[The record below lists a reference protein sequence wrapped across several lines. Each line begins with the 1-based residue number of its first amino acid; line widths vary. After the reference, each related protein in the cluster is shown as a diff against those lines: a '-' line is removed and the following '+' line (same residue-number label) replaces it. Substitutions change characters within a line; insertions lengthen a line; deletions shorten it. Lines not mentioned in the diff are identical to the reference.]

1 MGVTHIELE
10 YANFLGNI
18 HIGVAMLSTEN
29 FVFLPTLASTSLKK
43 LAERVL
49 KVKAI
54 RVSENIIG
62 SLAVANSN
70 GIAVSN
76 VISEEVLHQLKKANL
91 PIYKAPEF
99 FAFGNVVLANDYGG
113 IISPVVPKTIRENIS
128 DVLDIPLETRTLANS
143 DLVGSLA
150 FITNYGGLFT
160 PLVSEEEIQKL
171 KDILNLR
178 GIGMGSINKG
188 SGFVAS
194 GILGNTKGILVGK
207 ETTGIEIMEITRCFS
222 S

>member
-1 MGVTHIELE
+1 MGVTHIELA
-10 YANFLGNI
+10 YADFLGTI
-18 HIGVAMLSTEN
+18 HIGVAILSTEN
-29 FVFLPTLASTSLKK
+29 FVFLPTLASNSLKK

-49 KVKAI
+49 RVKAI
-54 RVSENIIG
+54 RVTENIIG

-76 VISEEVLHQLKKANL
+76 VISDEVLHQLRKADL

-113 IISPVVPKTIRENIS
+113 IISPVVPKSIRDNIS
-128 DVLDIPLETRTLANS
+128 DVLDIPLEKKTLANS

-160 PLVSEEEIQKL
+160 PLATEEEIQDL
-171 KDILNLR
+171 KDFLNLK
-178 GIGMGSINKG
+178 GIGIGSVNKG
-188 SGFVAS
+188 SEFVAS
-194 GILGNTKGILVGK
+194 GILGNTKGILIGK
-207 ETTGIEIMEITRCFS
+207 ETTGIEIMEITRSFS
-222 S
+222 L